1 MCAFLPQRRSL
12 YAPIAP
18 VFRAARER
26 LRRGETRRALAC
38 SGVVPLGLAT
48 ALEAVLWSDTAG
60 ARAPRG
66 TYERRTRKLV
76 FSLKRNDALRGA
88 AKGCEILNFQG
99 SPYLSRLRFPT
110 LVSRAHMVGTEVLIS
125 PQGLSKGG
133 CVFLD
138 TFAIAQTLES

>member
-76 FSLKRNDALRGA
+76 FALKRNDALRRA
-88 AKGCEILNFQG
+88 AKGCERLTFEG
-99 SPYLSRLRFPT
+99 SYLGQFP
-110 LVSRAHMVGTEVLIS
+110 LVSAHFWTS
-125 PQGLSKGG
+125 DRLSSSSRT
-133 CVFLD
+133 VNAFFD
-138 TFAIAQTLES
+138 RIYR